1 MTNDSKKVKKRTFLF
16 FPESCFLI
24 FWFWVDFYD
33 LWWCVSFMCDCLWLR
48 RFDDLWKVTY
58 FSSWFRK
65 LARYGWWNST
75 LCPNDLDV
83 VPMTWML
90 SQWLGCCPNDLDVV
104 PGGAISRTV
113 AVAALNVSTS
123 KFDADLL
130 FADMFKRGKKK
141 HPNTFRR
148 KNLEGIFLVQGME
161 IPILA
166 YMSSPK
172 HHVSHMYLKL
182 YLHDAV
188 YIIYART
195 NRKHVICP
203 VYESAFNVWS

>member
-24 FWFWVDFYD
+24 FLFWVDFYD
-33 LWWCVSFMCDCLWLR
+33 LWWCVSFPCDCLWLM
-48 RFDDLWKVTY
+48 FDDLWKVTY

-90 SQWLGCCPNDLDVV
+90 SQWLGCCPRWGNIQNCRSCCTQCSNLK
-104 PGGAISRTV
+104 IWCR
-113 AVAALNVSTS
+113 
-123 KFDADLL
+123 LL

-141 HPNTFRR
+141 HPNTFPR
-148 KNLEGIFLVQGME
+148 KNLEGIFLAQGME
-161 IPILA
+161 ILVLA
-166 YMSSPK
+166 FMSSPT
-172 HHVSHMYLKL
+172 HHVSHMLS
-182 YLHDAV
+182 
-188 YIIYART
+188 YIYMMQYT
-195 NRKHVICP
+195 
-203 VYESAFNVWS
+203 